1 MHLHFAKQCC
11 QADLDLELSEIFE
24 FNFCCLNSF
33 MFLIYV
39 LKSLLPK
46 FVFLCFPI
54 FPINLECL
62 QHNKNTFAMKWP
74 SLTAKMEKGVNKE
87 NAW

>member
-1 MHLHFAKQCC
+1 
-11 QADLDLELSEIFE
+11 
-24 FNFCCLNSF
+24 